1 MPTFVNAQR
10 ISDSDLKKT
19 PLENSKRS
27 MEVEDLFRFRRIA
40 DVDVSPDGRWV
51 AYQVTD
57 VDLEK
62 NATRTCIYLASTDG
76 SLSPRAITNSGKK
89 DSRPRFS
96 PNSKTILFQSN
107 RSGSMQIWSIELDGG
122 EARQLTTLSTEATQA
137 TWAPDGRSIAFAS
150 SVFPQFS
157 ELPFAES
164 EAANKKLLDQIANRN
179 VSVRVFDRLFYRHW
193 DSYVEG
199 KRQHLFVLQLKANS
213 LGLEPAGSPRDV
225 TPGDRDAVPTSSTF
239 SSSQDYCFS
248 KDGTGLIFTAPPVKN
263 EAWSTDYELC
273 RVPTENQSTT
283 WQSLT
288 SGNPAADSGPRISP
302 NGKFIA
308 WRSQTIAGSE
318 ADRWQLRVSPIKAD
332 GTLQRVTSST
342 ENREGV
348 SLTAELD
355 SSVNDF
361 VWTSD
366 TELMFV
372 SDRIGEHELWQVNV
386 DTKLAPR
393 KTDIRSERY
402 SGGVV
407 MSMSS
412 AAGQMAFVSSRMDQP
427 PEVFLRSGNKSVA
440 NLSQANTELSSQIAW
455 ASQESVKTIPI
466 EGNRQMQMW
475 ILKPPGF
482 DPNKKY
488 PVVYLVHGGPQ
499 GAWENGWSYRWCPQA
514 WAAKGYVVALPN
526 PRGSTGFGQKFVE
539 EISGDWGG
547 KCYRDLMAGVDYLE
561 TLPYVDSDRIAA
573 AGASFG
579 GYMMNW
585 FAVSTNRFKCLI
597 THCSVW
603 NFESMWG
610 TTDELWFDEHEH
622 GGLPWEHPERY
633 REYSP
638 HVKAGELGKFKTPM
652 LVIHNDFDFRCPI
665 GQGHELFSALQRQG
679 VPSRFVNF
687 SNEGHWVVQPAN
699 SQRWHQEVFGWLD
712 KYCPAHFTEPL
723 SASSGFPP
731 LILQSR

>member
-1 MPTFVNAQR
+1 MRFVRFSLTILLIVSAMSTFVTAQKT
-10 ISDSDLKKT
+10 IDSVVLK
-19 PLENSKRS
+19 NSLDNQKRP
-27 MEVEDLFRFRRIA
+27 MEIEDLFRFRRIA
-40 DVDVSPDGRWV
+40 DVDVSPDGRLV
-51 AYQVTD
+51 AYQMTE

-62 NATRTCIYLASTDG
+62 NASKTSIYLASTDG

-96 PNSKTILFQSN
+96 PDSKTILFQSN
-107 RSGSMQIWSIELDGG
+107 RSGSMQIWSIAIDGG
-122 EARQLTTLSTEATQA
+122 EATQLTTISTEATQA
-137 TWAPDGRSIAFAS
+137 AWAPDGRSIAFAS

-157 ELPFAES
+157 ELPFDESDAE
-164 EAANKKLLDQIANRN
+164 NKKRLDELANRN
-179 VSVRVFDRLFYRHW
+179 VSVRVFDKLFYRHW

-213 LGLEPAGSPRDV
+213 SGLEAAGSPRDV

-248 KDGTGLIFTAPPVKN
+248 TDGTALVFTAPPAKD

-273 RVPTENQSTT
+273 RVSVDNLSNT
-283 WQSLT
+283 WPCLT
-288 SGNPAADSGPRISP
+288 PSNNAADSGPRLSP
-302 NGKFIA
+302 NGKSVA
-308 WRSQTIAGSE
+308 WRSQDIAGSE
-318 ADRWQLRVSPIKAD
+318 ADRWQLRVSGINPD
-332 GTLQRVTSST
+332 GTLQNGSLSAHQ
-342 ENREGV
+342 REGL
-348 SLTAELD
+348 SLTGDLD
-355 SSVNDF
+355 LSINDF
-361 VWTSD
+361 IWTSD
-366 TELMFV
+366 TQILFAT
-372 SDRIGEHELWQVNV
+372 DRKGEHELWQVSV
-386 DTKLAPR
+386 DAKEAPR
-393 KTDIRSERY
+393 KTDLRSERY
-402 SGGVV
+402 LGGVV

-412 AAGQMAFVSSRMDQP
+412 AAGQTAIVTSRMDQP
-427 PEVFLRSGNKSVA
+427 PEVFLKSGSKQVT

-455 ASQESVKTIPI
+455 GELESIETVAI

-475 ILKPPGF
+475 ILKPPAF
-482 DPNKKY
+482 DPKKKY
-488 PVVYLVHGGPQ
+488 PLVYLVHGGPQ

-514 WAAKGYVVALPN
+514 WAARGYLVALPN

-561 TLPYVDSDRIAA
+561 TLPYVDRDRIAA

-585 FAVSTNRFKCLI
+585 FAVSTDRFKCLI

-638 HVKAGELGKFKTPM
+638 HVKAGELGKLKTPM

-687 SNEGHWVVQPAN
+687 SNEGHWVLQPAN
-699 SQRWHQEVFGWLD
+699 SQRWHQEVFNWLQS
-712 KYCPAHFTEPL
+712 YCPVT
-723 SASSGFPP
+723 GN
-731 LILQSR
+731 